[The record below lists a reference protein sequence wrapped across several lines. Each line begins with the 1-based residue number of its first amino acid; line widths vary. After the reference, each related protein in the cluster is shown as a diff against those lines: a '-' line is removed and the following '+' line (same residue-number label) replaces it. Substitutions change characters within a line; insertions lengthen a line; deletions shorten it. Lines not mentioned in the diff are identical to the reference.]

1 MIIRDLIMTEDRSY
15 LYEGLN
21 ESDTQLIKL
30 WENAGNVLKEY
41 AMTADQIGQLFQT
54 VEKDAGAAG
63 GNRTMIGRGKD
74 AASAVGQ
81 AWETLKG
88 KVANSGPIKGV
99 DRLYDQAAEKLKQ
112 ATGGDQGVMQY
123 VQKYRDF
130 AKAHPIAQSLIYS
143 ALIAAAGISGAGVG
157 GAAALGLFKM
167 VDKLLQGEKFS
178 SAAYSGAKTGAMAY
192 GASKVGDMFKGNP
205 VDDRMAQG
213 LPNKIPSEKL
223 ELGMTRPDGATLQH
237 IGGADGMPNV
247 WSNATGVAG
256 GARQAAGQQAYDAI
270 QSAIN
275 NGSVDPKNVFALEQI
290 GQAAIEK
297 LGTNLGGTLSLQS
310 LEAIAAKAATMAAKQ
325 AGGLQESYVGTV
337 QLTEAGVL
345 HAFQLAEGPMDWIKQ
360 KAGQAAG
367 AVTNKLATIGSNLT
381 NKVTADKLMS
391 AWKKAGSP
399 TDSDQVLKIMTSAG
413 VTPDLAS
420 KAIAGAAP
428 LGGNVI
434 KGPAATTTTAP
445 APATA
450 PAATTTP
457 TTAPPTEP
465 APAATPTAAS
475 PAPADD
481 PIGWDDPKSSNYV
494 GRREVARRQSAPAAA
509 PAATT
514 PNFGLRS
521 TGYASVNQPANVSS
535 TIPATTPTAAPNPFG
550 QMTKTLGAYAPPT
563 TSSTGGT
570 VTQTPT
576 GQVHQAKT
584 NNPNAAVATP
594 APVKT
599 HTGGK
604 VAGQLSQTP
613 NAVRK
618 RNARSAAADNVKIGN
633 TAPVPKQN
641 WTGRKPTGAQA
652 AEYQRQIHNVAE
664 SLSWS
669 RNFNP
674 GMTLFRQMKR
684 EQ

>member
-1 MIIRDLIMTEDRSY
+1 LI
-15 LYEGLN
+15 G
-21 ESDTQLIKL
+21 
-30 WENAGNVLKEY
+30 
-41 AMTADQIGQLFQT
+41 
-54 VEKDAGAAG
+54 
-63 GNRTMIGRGKD
+63 
-74 AASAVGQ
+74 
-81 AWETLKG
+81 
-88 KVANSGPIKGV
+88 
-99 DRLYDQAAEKLKQ
+99 
-112 ATGGDQGVMQY
+112 
-123 VQKYRDF
+123 
-130 AKAHPIAQSLIYS
+130 
-143 ALIAAAGISGAGVG
+143 AAGISGAGIG

-167 VDKLLQGEKFS
+167 ADKLLQGEKFS
-178 SAAYSGAKTGAMAY
+178 SAAYQGAKTGGMAY
-192 GASKVGDMFKGNP
+192 AAGQIGQALKGTP
-205 VDDRMAQG
+205 QQG
-213 LPNKIPSEKL
+213 LPGAQGAPGSYQHGAGI
-223 ELGMTRPDGATLQH
+223 GVTPD
-237 IGGADGMPNV
+237 V
-247 WSNATGVAG
+247 SAG
-256 GARQAAGQQAYDAI
+256 LSPLRKAAGQKAYDAI
-270 QSAIN
+270 QAAID
-275 NGSVDPKNVFALEQI
+275 NGSVSPTDVGKLEQI
-290 GQAAIEK
+290 GAAAIEK
-297 LGTNLGGTLSLQS
+297 FGTNAGGGLPVQS
-310 LEAIAAKAATMAAKQ
+310 ISTIAAKAATVASQRAA
-325 AGGLQESYVGTV
+325 GLQESYVDRDLTIRMWVLNEQLGRHRGNV
-337 QLTEAGVL
+337 HLTEAGVKR
-345 HAFQLAEGPMDWIKQ
+345 AFQLAEGPMDWIKQ

-420 KAIAGAAP
+420 KAIAVAAP

-465 APAATPTAAS
+465 SPAA
-475 PAPADD
+475 
-481 PIGWDDPKSSNYV
+481 
-494 GRREVARRQSAPAAA
+494 
-509 PAATT
+509 
-514 PNFGLRS
+514 
-521 TGYASVNQPANVSS
+521 
-535 TIPATTPTAAPNPFG
+535 TPTAAPNPFG

-576 GQVHQAKT
+576 GRVHQAKT

-633 TAPVPKQN
+633 TAPIPKQN
-641 WTGRKPTGAQA
+641 WTGRKPTGAQS

-684 EQ
+684 EQS

>member
-74 AASAVGQ
+74 AASAVNQ
-81 AWETLKG
+81 AWETLKD
-88 KVANSGPIKGV
+88 KVQNSGPVKNI
-99 DRLYDQAAEKLKQ
+99 DAMYDTAAEKLKQ
-112 ATGGDQGVMQY
+112 ATGGDQGVMTY

-143 ALIAAAGISGAGVG
+143 ALIAAAGISGAGLG

-192 GASKVGDMFKGNP
+192 GAGQIGQALKGTP
-205 VDDRMAQG
+205 QQG
-213 LPNKIPSEKL
+213 LPGAQGAPGSYQHGAGIGSYSV
-223 ELGMTRPDGATLQH
+223 TPD
-237 IGGADGMPNV
+237 
-247 WSNATGVAG
+247 VA
-256 GARQAAGQQAYDAI
+256 AALSPLRKAAGQKAYDAI
-270 QSAIN
+270 QAAIN
-275 NGSVDPKNVFALEQI
+275 NGSVSPTDVGKLEQI
-290 GQAAIEK
+290 GAAAIEK
-297 LGTNLGGTLSLQS
+297 FGTNAGGGLSVQTISTL
-310 LEAIAAKAATMAAKQ
+310 AAKAATVAAQQ
-325 AGGLQESYVGTV
+325 AAGVQESYAGVGSV

-413 VTPDLAS
+413 VAPDLAS

-428 LGGNVI
+428 LGGNAI

-445 APATA
+445 APA

-457 TTAPPTEP
+457 TTAPTTEP

-521 TGYASVNQPANVSS
+521 TGYASVNQPAKVLS
-535 TIPATTPTAAPNPFG
+535 TIPAATPTAAPNPFG

-576 GQVHQAKT
+576 GRVHQAKT